1 MKARHKQ
8 ERSTAG
14 RALPERSVI
23 PENLGEVGES
33 VWIDVIRKMD
43 EVYSELLQYEVAL
56 EQKNAELE
64 ETQQF
69 LFSVLTSMSDILIVC
84 DRKGAIQE
92 VNRALVKLVGREAA
106 ALRGVCVLE
115 LLADKA
121 SREQAAQ
128 FIHHLQGEGLTDCEL
143 QFRATD
149 GTAIPVAVNWTP
161 RYNTGGQGGGHGAGG
176 APGGGTQARLSSAA
190 GSA

>member
-1 MKARHKQ
+1 M
-8 ERSTAG
+8 
-14 RALPERSVI
+14 I
-23 PENLGEVGES
+23 PKNLGEVGES

-121 SREQAAQ
+121 SRERAAQ
-128 FIHHLQGEGLTDCEL
+128 FIYHLHGEGLTDCEL
-143 QFRATD
+143 QFPGDRWHGDPGRCELDASLQH
-149 GTAIPVAVNWTP
+149 GGQG
-161 RYNTGGQGGGHGAGG
+161 GGQGGGHGAGG
-176 APGGGTQARLSSAA
+176 APGGGTQARLSSIA